1 MEPVGNWIPV
11 PTRKNGSTYL
21 NPNLKSTSLSEL
33 LVFELQ
39 RYLLLNI
46 LERFIKTFLAV
57 SCHGVP

>member
-1 MEPVGNWIPV
+1 MPV

-33 LVFELQ
+33 LVFELWH
-39 RYLLLNI
+39 YLLLNI